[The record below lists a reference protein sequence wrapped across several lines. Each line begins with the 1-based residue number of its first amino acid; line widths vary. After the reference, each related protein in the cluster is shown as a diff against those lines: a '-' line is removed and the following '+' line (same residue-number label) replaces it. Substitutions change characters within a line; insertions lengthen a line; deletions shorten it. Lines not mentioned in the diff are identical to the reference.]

1 MNMMTSISSGNNAVT
16 PIDMTSYHGLY
27 RTIER
32 LNCRNE
38 KQALR
43 IIRLAWER
51 GTSMS
56 DLDLVKQKKYLAARD
71 GRCAEGATQFRV
83 YQNHLW
89 IFSPDPDPVLIT
101 VYPVPKDFS
110 KRGHY
115 IGKQKIRD
123 FKQYE
128 RTKRF
133 ECDLEY
139 AV

>member
-1 MNMMTSISSGNNAVT
+1 MNMVTSVSVGNNSMAASNLA
-16 PIDMTSYHGLY
+16 SYHGIC

-43 IIRLAWER
+43 TIKLAWER
-51 GTSMS
+51 GTIMD
-56 DLDLVKQKKYLAARD
+56 DLELVKQRKYVLARD
-71 GRCAEGATQFRV
+71 GRCAGGATQFRV

-89 IFSPDPDPVLIT
+89 IFSPGPEPVLIT

-115 IGKQKIRD
+115 IGKEKIRD

-133 ECDLEY
+133 DYELDY
-139 AV
+139 AN